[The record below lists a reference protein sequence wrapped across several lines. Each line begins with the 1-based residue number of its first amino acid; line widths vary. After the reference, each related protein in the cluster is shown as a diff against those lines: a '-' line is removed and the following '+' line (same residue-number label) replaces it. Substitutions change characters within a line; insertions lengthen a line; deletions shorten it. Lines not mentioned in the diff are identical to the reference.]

1 MQPNLSFDQAPP
13 LSVPF
18 RFFLAAPVFGILA
31 GLLMALR
38 APEVLASRWSM
49 EALAVTHLLTAGFML
64 QAMTGAMLQFIPVA
78 TGGNVWRP
86 GLVAG
91 MVQPLILVGALLL
104 CGGFLWAEPS
114 WFMAA
119 AILLSGGVGI
129 LATVLLI
136 ALWRS
141 PGIGANLSALRV
153 AVSGLVI
160 TVILGATL
168 ATGLS
173 RGFALPYAA
182 LTNLHM
188 GWGLGVWALVLLAG
202 VSYYVVPM
210 FQLTPAYPPWLT
222 RILAPA
228 LIVLALLWL
237 GVTLLSDAS
246 ATPLQLGMLLVA
258 TAFAVATLTIQYRRR
273 RRVPDVTLTLFRFA
287 MSAMI
292 AAAMVGSVSLLGSQE
307 ITNAAATP
315 LFGVLCFTGVFVSAI
330 NGMLYKIVPFA
341 NWLHLQRIATPRLKL
356 PNMNQM
362 IAPRAMAGQSRLHMA
377 SVMLMIIGVSFPDLA
392 RVAGV
397 LFAVSCAWLG
407 WNLIS
412 ALRTYTDF
420 RDQIRASEACREP

>member
-1 MQPNLSFDQAPP
+1 
-13 LSVPF
+13 
-18 RFFLAAPVFGILA
+18 
-31 GLLMALR
+31 
-38 APEVLASRWSM
+38 
-49 EALAVTHLLTAGFML
+49 
-64 QAMTGAMLQFIPVA
+64 
-78 TGGNVWRP
+78 
-86 GLVAG
+86 
-91 MVQPLILVGALLL
+91 LILVGALLL

-114 WFMAA
+114 WLMAA
-119 AILLSGGVGI
+119 VVLLSGGVGI
-129 LATVLLI
+129 LAAVLLI

-141 PGIGANLSALRV
+141 PGIGATLSALRV

-173 RGFALPYAA
+173 RGLALPYAT

-188 GWGLGVWALVLLAG
+188 GWGLGVWALALLAG

-222 RILAPA
+222 RVLAP
-228 LIVLALLWL
+228 VLLMFALLWM
-237 GVTLLSDAS
+237 GVTLLSDTS
-246 ATPLQLGMLLVA
+246 ATPLQLVMLFAA

-292 AAAMVGSVSLLGSQE
+292 AAAATGGAALLDTLE
-307 ITNAAATP
+307 TTEP
-315 LFGVLCFTGVFVSAI
+315 LFGVLCFAGVFVSAI

-362 IAPRAMAGQSRLHMA
+362 ISPRAMAGQSRLHMT
-377 SVMLMIIGVSFPDLA
+377 SVVLMIVGVSFPDLA

-397 LFAVSCAWLG
+397 LFALSCAWLG

-412 ALRTYTDF
+412 ALRNYTTF
-420 RDQIRASEACREP
+420 RDQIRASDACRES

>member
-13 LSVPF
+13 LSVPL

-31 GLLMALR
+31 GLLLALR

-86 GLVAG
+86 RLVAG
-91 MVQPLILVGALLL
+91 LVQPLILVGALLL

-114 WFMAA
+114 WLMAA
-119 AILLSGGVGI
+119 VVLLSGGVGS
-129 LATVLLI
+129 LAAVLLI

-141 PGIGANLSALRV
+141 PGIGATLSALRI

-168 ATGLS
+168 ATGLF

-188 GWGLGVWALVLLAG
+188 GWGLGVWALALLAG

-222 RILAPA
+222 RVLAP
-228 LIVLALLWL
+228 VLLMFALLWM

-246 ATPLQLGMLLVA
+246 ATLLQLVMLFAA

-292 AAAMVGSVSLLGSQE
+292 AAAATGGAALLDTLE
-307 ITNAAATP
+307 TTEP
-315 LFGVLCFTGVFVSAI
+315 LFGVLCFAGVFVSAI

-362 IAPRAMAGQSRLHMA
+362 ISPRAMAGQSRLHMT
-377 SVMLMIIGVSFPDLA
+377 SVVLMIVGVSFPDLA

-412 ALRTYTDF
+412 ALRNYTTF
-420 RDQIRASEACREP
+420 RDQIRASDACRES